1 MVLDSGESFCVVK
14 LHQPRVQMSEEQ
26 ERLLREGDAFLSS
39 QVSFDLDEP
48 RKPIR
53 RKSKKD
59 TTGKSSKK
67 RIDDG
72 QVTACPGC
80 AADIPEGEFVEA
92 ILSFVT
98 GAADYLAGDPVRV
111 RSVHMLQQL
120 VSQGRLPDP
129 HSEWSMEVVQRL
141 EQHIEHMAD
150 ERARLIH
157 RQEDGF
163 LEGFPQQG
171 INVEEIRESLRA
183 EIEEE
188 IVGQVAVA
196 IRDQVRQ
203 QVVEEMVPVI
213 RAEVEKEL
221 WGEFEEAMRNE
232 RAKHESSE

>member
-1 MVLDSGESFCVVK
+1 
-14 LHQPRVQMSEEQ
+14 MSEEQ

-59 TTGKSSKK
+59 ATGKSSKK
-67 RIDDG
+67 RVDG
-72 QVTACPGC
+72 GHVTACPGC

-111 RSVHMLQQL
+111 RSVQMLQQL

-157 RQEDGF
+157 RQEDGV
-163 LEGFPQQG
+163 LDGFPQQG
-171 INVEEIRESLRA
+171 VSVEEIRERLRA

-188 IVGQVAVA
+188 IDEHAAVP
-196 IRDQVRQ
+196 IPPPVRQ
-203 QVVEEMVPVI
+203 HAADELAPVI
-213 RAEVEKEL
+213 RDEAEKEL

-232 RAKHESSE
+232 RAKHDSSE

>member
-1 MVLDSGESFCVVK
+1 
-14 LHQPRVQMSEEQ
+14 MSEEQ
-26 ERLLREGDAFLSS
+26 ERLLSEGDAFLSS
-39 QVSFDLDEP
+39 QVSFDLEGP
-48 RKPIR
+48 RKPVR

-59 TTGKSSKK
+59 KDGRASKK
-67 RIDDG
+67 RIDG
-72 QVTACPGC
+72 GEVSACPGC
-80 AADIPEGEFVEA
+80 AAEIPEGEFVEA

-111 RSVHMLQQL
+111 RSVQMLQQM

-129 HSEWSMEVVQRL
+129 HSEWSLEVVQRI

-157 RQEDGF
+157 RQE
-163 LEGFPQQG
+163 EGVLPQLPQSDVN
-171 INVEEIRESLRA
+171 IEEIKESLRA
-183 EIEEE
+183 EIEQE

-203 QVVEEMVPVI
+203 QVVEEMVPAI

-221 WGEFEEAMRNE
+221 WAEFEEAMRNE
-232 RAKHESSE
+232 RAKHEG

>member
-1 MVLDSGESFCVVK
+1 
-14 LHQPRVQMSEEQ
+14 MSEEQ

-59 TTGKSSKK
+59 ATGKSSKK
-67 RIDDG
+67 RVDG
-72 QVTACPGC
+72 GHVTACPGC

-111 RSVHMLQQL
+111 RSVQMLQQL

-157 RQEDGF
+157 RQGDGF
-163 LEGFPQQG
+163 LDGFPQQG
-171 INVEEIRESLRA
+171 VNVEEIRERLRA

-213 RAEVEKEL
+213 RDEVEKEL

-232 RAKHESSE
+232 RAKHDSSE

>member
-1 MVLDSGESFCVVK
+1 MVK
-14 LHQPRVQMSEEQ
+14 LTILRVHMSEEQ
-26 ERLLREGDAFLSS
+26 DRLLREGDAFLSS
-39 QVSFDLDEP
+39 QVSFDIDEP

-59 TTGKSSKK
+59 KDGKGEGAQT
-67 RIDDG
+67 DDSR
-72 QVTACPGC
+72 VTACPGC

-111 RSVHMLQQL
+111 RSVQLLQQM

-129 HSEWSMEVVQRL
+129 HSEWSMEVVQRI
-141 EQHIEHMAD
+141 EQHIEHIAD

-157 RQEDGF
+157 RQE
-163 LEGFPQQG
+163 EGLPENFPQPTV
-171 INVEEIRESLRA
+171 NVDEIRESLRA
-183 EIEEE
+183 EIEQE
-188 IVGQVAVA
+188 IVGEVAVA
-196 IRDQVRQ
+196 IRDQVRE

-221 WGEFEEAMRNE
+221 WSEFEEAMRKE
-232 RAKHESSE
+232 RAKHDSVE

>member
-1 MVLDSGESFCVVK
+1 
-14 LHQPRVQMSEEQ
+14 MSEEQ
-26 ERLLREGDAFLSS
+26 DRLLREGDSFLAS
-39 QVSFDLDEP
+39 QVSFDLDAP
-48 RKPIR
+48 KKPAR

-59 TTGKSSKK
+59 NDGKTTKK
-67 RIDDG
+67 RVDG
-72 QVTACPGC
+72 GHVTACPGC

-111 RSVHMLQQL
+111 RSVQRLQQM

-129 HSEWSMEVVQRL
+129 HSEWSLEVVQRI

-157 RQEDGF
+157 RQEEGF
-163 LEGFPQQG
+163 LDGFPQVG
-171 INVEEIRESLRA
+171 INVEEIKDNLRA
-183 EIEEE
+183 EIEQE

-203 QVVEEMVPVI
+203 QVVEEMVPII

-221 WGEFEEAMRNE
+221 WTEFEEAMRNE
-232 RAKHESSE
+232 RAKHEPSD

>member
-1 MVLDSGESFCVVK
+1 
-14 LHQPRVQMSEEQ
+14 MSEEQ
-26 ERLLREGDAFLSS
+26 DRLLREGDSFLAS
-39 QVSFDLDEP
+39 QVSFDIDAP
-48 RKPIR
+48 QKPVR
-53 RKSKKD
+53 RRAKKED
-59 TTGKSSKK
+59 TGKAVKK

-72 QVTACPGC
+72 HVTECPGC
-80 AADIPEGEFVEA
+80 AAEIPEGEFVEA

-111 RSVHMLQQL
+111 RSVQMLQQL

-129 HSEWSMEVVQRL
+129 HSAWSSEVVQRI

-157 RQEDGF
+157 RQEDGY
-163 LEGFPQQG
+163 LDGFPQLG
-171 INVEEIRESLRA
+171 LNVEEIKDSLRA
-183 EIEEE
+183 EIEQE

-203 QVVEEMVPVI
+203 QVVEEMVPII

-221 WGEFEEAMRNE
+221 WSEFEEAMRNE
-232 RAKHESSE
+232 RAKHDSTE

>member
-1 MVLDSGESFCVVK
+1 
-14 LHQPRVQMSEEQ
+14 MSEEQ

-59 TTGKSSKK
+59 SAGKSSKK
-67 RIDDG
+67 RIDG
-72 QVTACPGC
+72 GHVTACPGC

-111 RSVHMLQQL
+111 RSVQMLQQL
-120 VSQGRLPDP
+120 ISQGRLPDP

-163 LEGFPQQG
+163 LDGFPQQR
-171 INVEEIRESLRA
+171 IDVEEIRASLRA

-221 WGEFEEAMRNE
+221 WSEFEEAMRNE
-232 RAKHESSE
+232 RAKHDSPE